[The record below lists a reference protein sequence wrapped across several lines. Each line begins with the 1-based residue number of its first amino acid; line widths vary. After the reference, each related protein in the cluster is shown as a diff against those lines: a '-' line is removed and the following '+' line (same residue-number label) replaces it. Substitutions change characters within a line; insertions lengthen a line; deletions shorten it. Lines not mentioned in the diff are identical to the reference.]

1 MQMCE
6 NIYVCVGDSYV
17 YMCVEASMY
26 DLTVCV
32 CEGQMATFFVILWQ
46 HLLCSLTQS
55 LPDPATLVGW
65 QAPAM
70 HFCLS
75 SREVLSLWM
84 QPPYLALFC
93 GCWGVNSGSDACMES
108 ARSIQPLAGPELQF
122 PAWFWGFAVFSR
134 LWKHKMTALV
144 ILLTVDLIFWTQ
156 QIIVSKEY
164 LSLDSY
170 LVANWHRRVDRLHWW
185 QIIST
190 VHRKAEASN
199 CS

>member
-6 NIYVCVGDSYV
+6 NIYVCVGGIH
-17 YMCVEASMY
+17 MCTCVWRPVCMTWGS
-26 DLTVCV
+26 VCV
-32 CEGQMATFFVILWQ
+32 KAKWQ
-46 HLLCSLTQS
+46 PFLSFSEHLLCSLTQS
-55 LPDPATLVGW
+55 LPDPAMLVGW

-93 GCWGVNSGSDACMES
+93 GCWGVNSGSNACMVS
-108 ARSIQPLAGPELQF
+108 ARSIQPLASPELQF

-170 LVANWHRRVDRLHWW
+170 LVANWHRRIDRLHWW